1 MPTTST
7 ATVGVKATDQWREFV
22 RSRYNREAQFLNLEV
37 SGCGVMGSL
46 WPILPLQRMV
56 DDPLVQKY
64 NLLVPGIP
72 GSSGKEAA
80 IIFKLA
86 AQLRPLVSI
95 GRHSSRLAPVAQFT
109 QVQTLSLANN
119 NIQSGKDISSIGM
132 FLPKLANLSLA
143 NNQLKSMDDI
153 RQLTREKNKLDFL
166 RELVLTGNPI
176 KGNDPANTEQ
186 YRRFV
191 PLTKLR
197 NPFTSSQ

>member
-1 MPTTST
+1 
-7 ATVGVKATDQWREFV
+7 
-22 RSRYNREAQFLNLEV
+22 
-37 SGCGVMGSL
+37 MGSL
-46 WPILPLQRMV
+46 YLILPLQRMV

-80 IIFKLA
+80 IMFKLA

-95 GRHSSRLAPVAQFT
+95 GRRLSRLAPVSQLT

-132 FLPKLANLSLA
+132 FLPNLANLSLA

-153 RQLTREKNKLDFL
+153 RQLTRERHKLDFL

-176 KGNDPANTEQ
+176 KGNDPTNTEQ

-191 PLTKLR
+191 P
-197 NPFTSSQ
+197 SSSSEIHSPHHNDRQRHT